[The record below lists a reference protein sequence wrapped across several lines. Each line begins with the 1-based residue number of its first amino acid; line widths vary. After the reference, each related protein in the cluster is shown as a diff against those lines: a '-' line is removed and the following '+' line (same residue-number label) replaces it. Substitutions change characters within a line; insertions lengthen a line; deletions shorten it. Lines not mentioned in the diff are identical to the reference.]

1 MIEELKGMK
10 FIAFIVG
17 VLILGCNVADYRA
30 NRVIELRLGLFAGS
44 NWNVPQGETYVIID
58 EVIER
63 FEKQHPNVK
72 VTYVSGIKRED
83 YSEWLA
89 EQFLDD
95 EEPDIFFVPAEDF
108 NMYSSMGALMDLTRF
123 FLLDGTFDRKDY
135 YPSAYCYG
143 LFEGKPYALPRES
156 VLTFMF
162 VNKSLLA
169 REGIAMPSNDWT
181 WEDFLDICRKV
192 TRDTDGDG
200 QPDQFGCYDYSWH
213 QAVIS
218 NGLNLFREDGKTSY
232 FASERMEETVKFMIE
247 LRNIHRNYEVSPK
260 DFDMGRVAFRPFS
273 FAEYRTYKPYPW
285 RIKKYTLF
293 DWDCLK
299 MPAGVPDGN
308 TSMLDTLLVGMSA
321 RTNEPE
327 LAWSLLKALCYDKT
341 TQEMILRKSQALPTR
356 RDVVMS
362 LEAQEI
368 FQWNAL
374 ENAAMT
380 SNDISAV
387 MDSAVMP
394 PKFKGCAEAMLYAD
408 AELTKII
415 RGEVPFSNALNRLQ
429 KEINARLQH

>member
-10 FIAFIVG
+10 FVALIVS
-17 VLILGCNVADYRA
+17 VLILCCNVADYRA

-63 FEKQHPNVK
+63 FERQHPNVK

-123 FLLDGTFDRKDY
+123 FLLDGTFDPKDY
-135 YPSAYCYG
+135 YPSAYRYG
-143 LFEGKPYALPRES
+143 LFEGRPYALPRES

-169 REGIAMPSNDWT
+169 REGIEMPANDWT

-200 QPDQFGCYDYSWH
+200 RPDQFGCYDYSWH

-299 MPAGVPDGN
+299 MPAGVPGGN
-308 TSMLDTLLVGMSA
+308 TSVLDTLLVGMSA

-327 LAWSLLKALCYDKT
+327 LAWNLLKALCYDKT

-387 MDSAVMP
+387 MDGAIMP

-408 AELTKII
+408 SEITKII

-429 KEINARLQH
+429 KEINARLQY

>member
-123 FLLDGTFDRKDY
+123 FLLDGTFDPKDY

-218 NGLNLFREDGKTSY
+218 NGLSLFREDGKTSY

-380 SNDISAV
+380 STDISAV

>member
-1 MIEELKGMK
+1 MIEKLKSMK
-10 FIAFIVG
+10 FI
-17 VLILGCNVADYRA
+17 VLIFAVMMFGYCVADYRA

-44 NWNVPQGETYVIID
+44 NWNVPQGETYNIID

-63 FEKQHPNVK
+63 FEAANPNVK
-72 VTYVSGIKRED
+72 VKYVSGIKRED

-89 EQFLDD
+89 EQFMDD
-95 EEPDIFFVPAEDF
+95 AEPDIFFVPAEDF
-108 NMYSSMGALMDLTRF
+108 NMYSSMGGLMDLTRF
-123 FLLDGTFDRKDY
+123 FLLDGSFDPDDY
-135 YPSAYCYG
+135 YPAAYRYCLY
-143 LFEGKPYALPRES
+143 EEKPYALPRES

-169 REGIAMPSNDWT
+169 REGIAMPDNDWT
-181 WEDFLDICRKV
+181 WAEFLDICRRV

-200 QPDQFGCYDYSWH
+200 QLDQFGCYDYSWD

-218 NGLNLFREDGKTSY
+218 NGLNLFREDGKASY
-232 FASERMEETVKFMIE
+232 FASERMEETVKFMME
-247 LRNIHRNYEVSPK
+247 LRNIHRNYEVSPN

-299 MPAGVPDGN
+299 MPAGISNGN
-308 TSMLDTLLVGMSA
+308 TSTLYTLPVGMSA
-321 RTNEPE
+321 RTDEPE
-327 LAWSLLKALCYDKT
+327 LAWRLLKALCYDKT

-368 FQWNAL
+368 FQWNSP

-380 SNDISAV
+380 STDISAA
-387 MDSAVMP
+387 MDGAVMP
-394 PKFKGCAEAMLYAD
+394 PKFKGCADAMLYAD
-408 AELTKII
+408 SEITKII
-415 RGEVPFSNALNRLQ
+415 SGVIPFSNALNRLQ
-429 KEINARLQH
+429 KEINARLQY

>member
-1 MIEELKGMK
+1 M
-10 FIAFIVG
+10 
-17 VLILGCNVADYRA
+17 
-30 NRVIELRLGLFAGS
+30 RLGLFAGS
-44 NWNVPQGETYVIID
+44 NWNVPQGETYIIID

-63 FEKQHPNVK
+63 FEAEHPNVRVK
-72 VTYVSGIKRED
+72 YVSGIKRED

-95 EEPDIFFVPAEDF
+95 AEPDIFFVPAEDF

-123 FLLDGTFDRKDY
+123 LLLDGTFDPTDY
-135 YPSAYCYG
+135 YPAAYRYG
-143 LFEGKPYALPRES
+143 LFEDKPYALPRES

-181 WEDFLDICRKV
+181 WTEFLDICRRV

-200 QPDQFGCYDYSWH
+200 QLDQFGCYDYSWK

-218 NGLNLFREDGKTSY
+218 NGLNLFREDGKASY
-232 FASERMEETVKFMIE
+232 FASARMEETVKFMME
-247 LRNIHRNYEVSPK
+247 LRSIHRNYEVSPK

-299 MPAGVPDGN
+299 MPAGVSNGN
-308 TSMLDTLLVGMSA
+308 TSTLDTLLVGMSA

-356 RDVVMS
+356 RDVVLS
-362 LEAQEI
+362 TEAQEI
-368 FQWNAL
+368 FQWNSTD
-374 ENAAMT
+374 NAAMT
-380 SNDISAV
+380 STDISAA
-387 MDSAVMP
+387 MDEAVMP
-394 PKFKGCAEAMLYAD
+394 PKFKGCADAMLYAD
-408 AELTKII
+408 SEITKII
-415 RGEVPFSNALNRLQ
+415 SGVISFSNALNRLQ
-429 KEINARLQH
+429 KEINARLQY